1 MPTRTSLSEP
11 LVVACDESGND
22 GENNLKGNAS
32 VYVHASVVIST
43 EIAQELMDE
52 VRAKTRSKAVELKSK
67 TLLQHKNQAVAQW
80 LLAHPELEDRC
91 SLVFIHKQFFT
102 VSKLFDSTVE
112 EVAHSLGEDMYES
125 GAALSGA
132 TILFFAG
139 PDAFGPQWFAL
150 LDAFEAFLR
159 SATADIARQRLDELV
174 ARFLDI
180 LTTSESPIRDFL
192 GMAFTGIQH
201 LEGLSRLQLG
211 EGIADRLRTADPLLA
226 ALGATVNEWKIRS
239 GRPITVVHDE
249 AKALTPGRIDWLKDA
264 VQHPER
270 VAASM
275 AGTGVDVADFVLV
288 DSRTDP
294 RIQVADLL
302 AGLGRAVAQ
311 DILVGKSHP
320 LLPGVES
327 MQSRFSIWP
336 VRDHLDPQNARE
348 TVSNTRQLFVG
359 DQ

>member
-1 MPTRTSLSEP
+1 MLELSSLNDP
-11 LVVACDESGND
+11 LVIACDESGND

-32 VYVHASVVIST
+32 VYVHASVAIST
-43 EIAQELMDE
+43 EIAQEVMDE
-52 VRAKTRSKAVELKSK
+52 VRAKTRSNTVELKSK
-67 TLLQHKNQAVAQW
+67 TLLQHKNQAIAQW

-112 EVAHSLGEDMYES
+112 EVAHSLGQDMYES

-132 TILFFAG
+132 TILFIAG
-139 PDAFGPQWFAL
+139 PDAFGTQWFEL

-159 SATADIARQRLDELV
+159 SATADIARQRLEELV

-180 LTTSESPIRDFL
+180 LTTSESPIRDFV

-201 LEGLSRLQLG
+201 LERLSKLQLG
-211 EGIADRLRTADPLLA
+211 QGIEDRLRTADPLLA

-249 AKALTPGRIDWLKDA
+249 AKELTMSRIGSLKDA
-264 VQHPER
+264 FQHPER

-275 AGTGVDVADFVLV
+275 AGTGIDIADFVLV
-288 DSRTDP
+288 DSKADP
-294 RIQVADLL
+294 RVQVADLL
-302 AGLGRAVAQ
+302 AGVGRAVAQ
-311 DILVGKSHP
+311 DLLVGKSHP
-320 LLPGVES
+320 LLSDVEP

-336 VRDHLDPQNARE
+336 VRDHMDPQNARK
-348 TVSNTRQLFVG
+348 TVSDSRRLLVG
-359 DQ
+359 DK